1 MLKYF
6 FSLLFLLPFVSAAQ
20 TETTIRKHYEEVN
33 KQITASIQQGYEG
46 SLYNNHWVSNK
57 YGKSWPAVGIYT
69 ETTDFWYNDDPGH
82 IPATERNPKNV
93 LLKVNVTRKS
103 AAITTTEEYLY
114 QNGKLVFYYTLEG
127 EEGNKMEARLY
138 FNTKGLFKS
147 SVKANNKELTSK
159 ELLSDN
165 YRYFNPN
172 PVGVLASSKNYQELF
187 VKSM

>member
-1 MLKYF
+1 MSKYF
-6 FSLLFLLPFVSAAQ
+6 FTLLLILPLFSIAQ
-20 TETTIRKHYEEVN
+20 TETDIRKHYQEVN
-33 KQITASIQQGYEG
+33 KQITSSIQEGYEG
-46 SLYNNHWVSNK
+46 PLYNNHWVSNK

-69 ETTDFWYNDDPGH
+69 ENTDYWYNDDPYH
-82 IPATERNPKNV
+82 ILASERNPKNV

-103 AAITTTEEYLY
+103 AAMTTTEEYLY
-114 QNGKLVFYYTLEG
+114 QNGKLIFYYTLEG

-138 FNTKGLFKS
+138 FNAKGLFKS
-147 SVKANNKELTSK
+147 SIKANDKELTSK
-159 ELLSDN
+159 ELLSDT

>member
-6 FSLLFLLPFVSAAQ
+6 CSLLLLFPLVAVAQ
-20 TETTIRKHYEEVN
+20 TETGIRKLYQDVN

-57 YGKSWPAVGIYT
+57 YGKSWPAVGTYT
-69 ETTDFWYNDDPGH
+69 ETTDFWYNDDPNH
-82 IPATERNPKNV
+82 IPASERNPKTV
-93 LLKVNVTRKS
+93 LLKVTVTRKS

-114 QNGKLVFYYTLEG
+114 QNGKLVFYYTMEG

-138 FNTKGLFKS
+138 FNAKGLFKS
-147 SVKANNKELTSK
+147 SVKANDKELTSK
-159 ELLSDN
+159 ELLSDT
-165 YRYFNPN
+165 YQYFNPN